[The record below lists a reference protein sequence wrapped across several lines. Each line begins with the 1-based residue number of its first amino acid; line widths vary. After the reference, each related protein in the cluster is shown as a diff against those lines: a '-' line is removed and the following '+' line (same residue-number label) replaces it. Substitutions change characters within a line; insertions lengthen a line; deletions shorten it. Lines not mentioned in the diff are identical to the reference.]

1 VADGSRFERD
11 KKMEWRIAQW
21 AGAAACAT
29 MLALGSPVL
38 GAPATPDSKA
48 TAANTFRASKLMGLH
63 VKNAAGEKLGTVDDF
78 VMDVSSGK
86 IAYVAMGVG
95 GVLGIGEKL
104 FAVPYSAFTVAHDKD
119 GMSFVLDT
127 TKEKLQASPGFDK
140 ANWPD
145 FADPKWTDQIDNYY
159 READHPRTG
168 KVLLAK

>member
-1 VADGSRFERD
+1 
-11 KKMEWRIAQW
+11 MEWRIAQW
-21 AGAAACAT
+21 AGATACAA
-29 MLALGSPVL
+29 MLALGTPVQ
-38 GAPATPDSKA
+38 GAPATPTSKA
-48 TAANTFRASKLMGLH
+48 PSASTFRASKLIGLH

-104 FAVPYSAFTVAHDKD
+104 FAVPYGALTIAHDKD
-119 GMSFVLDT
+119 EMSFILDT
-127 TKEKLQASPGFDK
+127 TREKLQKSPGFDK

-145 FADPKWTDQIDNYY
+145 FADPTWTNQIDDYY
-159 READHPRTG
+159 RQADQPRTG